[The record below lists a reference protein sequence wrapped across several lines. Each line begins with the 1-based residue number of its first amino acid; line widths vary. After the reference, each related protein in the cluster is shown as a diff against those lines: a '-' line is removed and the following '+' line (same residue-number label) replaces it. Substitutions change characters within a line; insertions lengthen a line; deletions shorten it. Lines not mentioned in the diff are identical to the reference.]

1 MKSSAHTDSEKSR
14 TRKLAIVVSHP
25 IQYYSPWFRFIHENT
40 DLNLKVFYLW
50 NFGTTETRDEGF
62 GQSLKWDVP
71 LLEGYSYEFVP
82 NRSPNPG
89 TSNFSGLD
97 NPSLLAAIQSFAPDA
112 VLSYGY
118 AWKSMVSLI
127 RKRPRNLPIIMRGD
141 SHELVGHVKQNVTAW
156 IKQRF
161 VKHLLHRCNAMLA
174 VGGANKQ
181 FYLSKGIESKR
192 IFLAPHCVDNSRFE
206 SARNEEQRLHTRSKL
221 EVQKDDVVFL
231 FVGKLQT
238 KKRPGLLV
246 EAMQKCE
253 RQNAVLW
260 IVGTGEL
267 EESLKTRAAS
277 NDRIRFLGFK
287 NQTELPEI
295 YDAADCIVLP
305 SQGPGETWGLV
316 INEAMNLGCVPIV
329 SDHVGCHL
337 DLVRPGENGWVVRAG
352 SVESLTDALRDAS
365 SDVAR
370 LKRYSERS
378 LEIISDYS
386 YEAATRGLLQAV
398 DFVAPR

>member
-1 MKSSAHTDSEKSR
+1 MKSSIHTDHEKSCS
-14 TRKLAIVVSHP
+14 RKLAIVVSHP
-25 IQYYSPWFRFIHENT
+25 IQYYSPWFRYINENA

-89 TSNFSGLD
+89 TSSFGGLD
-97 NPSLLAAIQSFAPDA
+97 NPSLHVAIQSFAPDA
-112 VLSYGY
+112 VLCYGY

-127 RKRPRNLPIIMRGD
+127 RKRPRHLPIIMRGD
-141 SHELVGHVKQNVTAW
+141 SHNLVSHAKQSVTTW
-156 IKQRF
+156 IKQQF

-181 FYLSKGIESKR
+181 FYLAKGIDSRR
-192 IFLAPHCVDNSRFE
+192 IFLAPHCVDNYRFA
-206 SARNEEQRLHTRSKL
+206 SARNDELRIHTRAKL
-221 EVQKDDVVFL
+221 GVQKDDVVFL
-231 FVGKLQT
+231 FAGKLQMI
-238 KKRPGLLV
+238 KRPDLLI

-253 RQNAVLW
+253 CKNAVLW

-287 NQTELPEI
+287 NQKELPEI
-295 YDAADCIVLP
+295 YNAADCIVL
-305 SQGPGETWGLV
+305 SSESETWGLV

-337 DLVRPGENGWVVRAG
+337 DLVRPGENGWVVKAG
-352 SVESLTDALRDAS
+352 SVESLTEAMQAAS
-365 SDVAR
+365 SDSVR

-378 LEIISDYS
+378 QEIIKDYS

>member
-1 MKSSAHTDSEKSR
+1 MKSSIHTDHEKSR
-14 TRKLAIVVSHP
+14 SRKLAIVVSHP
-25 IQYYSPWFRFIHENT
+25 IQYYSPWFRFIQENT
-40 DLNLKVFYLW
+40 NLNLKVFYLW

-82 NRSPNPG
+82 NRSSNPG
-89 TSNFSGLD
+89 TSSFGGLD
-97 NPSLLAAIQSFAPDA
+97 NPLLLSAIQSFAPDA
-112 VLSYGY
+112 VLCYGY
-118 AWKSMVSLI
+118 AWKSMVNLI
-127 RKRPRNLPIIMRGD
+127 RKRPRHLPIIMRGD
-141 SHELVGHVKQNVTAW
+141 SHDLVANSKQSFAAW

-174 VGGANKQ
+174 VGVANKQ

-192 IFLAPHCVDNSRFE
+192 IFLAPHCVDNSRFA
-206 SARNEEQRLHTRSKL
+206 SARDEEQRIFVRTNLGV
-221 EVQKDDVVFL
+221 EKDEVVFL
-231 FVGKLQT
+231 FVGKLQS
-238 KKRPGLLV
+238 KKRPDLLI
-246 EAMQKCE
+246 EAMHKCE
-253 RQNAVLW
+253 CKNAVLW

-267 EESLKTRAAS
+267 EESLKNRVAS
-277 NDRIRFLGFK
+277 NDKIRFLGFK

-295 YDAADCIVLP
+295 YNAADCIVLP

-352 SVESLTDALRDAS
+352 SVESLTEALRAACTDA
-365 SDVAR
+365 AR
-370 LKRYSERS
+370 LKRYSDRS
-378 LEIISDYS
+378 LEVIKDYS

-398 DFVAPR
+398 DFVAP

>member
-1 MKSSAHTDSEKSR
+1 MKSSSHTDQEKSR
-14 TRKLAIVVSHP
+14 SRNLAIVVSHP
-25 IQYYSPWFRFIHENT
+25 IQYYSPWFRFIQENT
-40 DLNLKVFYLW
+40 NLNLKVFYLW

-71 LLEGYSYEFVP
+71 LLEGYSYQFVP
-82 NRSPNPG
+82 NRSYCAG
-89 TSNFSGLD
+89 TSNFGGLD

-118 AWKSMVSLI
+118 AWKSMVNLI
-127 RKRPRNLPIIMRGD
+127 RKRPRHLPIIMRGD
-141 SHELVGHVKQNVTAW
+141 SHDLVGHAKQNLTAW

-181 FYLSKGIESKR
+181 FYLSKGIESNR
-192 IFLAPHCVDNSRFE
+192 IFLAPHCVDNDRFAF
-206 SARNEEQRLHTRSKL
+206 ARNEERRIHTRGKL
-221 EVQKDDVVFL
+221 GVQKDDVVFL

-238 KKRPGLLV
+238 KKRPDLLI
-246 EAMQKCE
+246 EALQKCE
-253 RQNAVLW
+253 CKNAVLW

-287 NQTELPEI
+287 NQSELPEI
-295 YDAADCIVLP
+295 YNAADCIVLP

-316 INEAMNLGCVPIV
+316 INEAMNLGCVPFV

-337 DLVRPGENGWVVRAG
+337 DLVRPGENGWVVNAG
-352 SVESLTDALRDAS
+352 SEESLTAALRAAS
-365 SDVAR
+365 SDPAR

-378 LEIISDYS
+378 QEIITDYS
-386 YEAATRGLLQAV
+386 YEVATRGLLQAV

>member
-1 MKSSAHTDSEKSR
+1 MKSSSHTDQEKSR
-14 TRKLAIVVSHP
+14 SRKLAIVVSHP
-25 IQYYSPWFRFIHENT
+25 IQYYSPWFRYIHENA

-71 LLEGYSYEFVP
+71 LLEGYSYQFVP
-82 NRSPNPG
+82 NRSPNAG
-89 TSNFSGLD
+89 TSNFGGLD
-97 NPSLLAAIQSFAPDA
+97 NPSLLAAIQSFAPEA
-112 VLSYGY
+112 ILCYGY
-118 AWKSMVSLI
+118 AWKSMVNLI
-127 RKRPRNLPIIMRGD
+127 RKRPRHLPIIMRGD
-141 SHELVGHVKQNVTAW
+141 SHDLVGHAKQNVTAW

-181 FYLSKGIESKR
+181 FYLSKGIEPKR
-192 IFLAPHCVDNSRFE
+192 IFAAPHCVDNNRFA
-206 SARNEEQRLHTRSKL
+206 SAINEERRIDTRANL
-221 EVQKDDVVFL
+221 GVQNDDAVFL
-231 FVGKLQT
+231 FVGKLQS
-238 KKRPGLLV
+238 KKRPDLLI
-246 EAMQKCE
+246 EAMFKCE
-253 RQNAVLW
+253 CKNAVLW
-260 IVGTGEL
+260 FVGTGEL

-277 NDRIRFLGFK
+277 NDKIRFLGFK

-295 YDAADCIVLP
+295 YNAADCIVLP

-337 DLVRPGENGWVVRAG
+337 DLVRPGENGWVVNAG
-352 SVESLTDALRDAS
+352 SEESLTAALRAAS
-365 SDVAR
+365 SDPAR

-378 LEIISDYS
+378 LEIIKDYS
-386 YEAATRGLLQAV
+386 YEVATRGLLKAV
-398 DFVAPR
+398 DFVAP